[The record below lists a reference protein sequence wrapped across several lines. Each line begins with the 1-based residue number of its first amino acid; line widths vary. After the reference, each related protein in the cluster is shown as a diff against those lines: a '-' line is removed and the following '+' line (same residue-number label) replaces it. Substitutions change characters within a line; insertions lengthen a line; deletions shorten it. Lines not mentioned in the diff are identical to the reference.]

1 MSIRI
6 ILEKELEK
14 RFRELAMRK
23 FGYGKGS
30 ISRAAHEAIAT
41 WVSRAE
47 SEVLPFEEDPIE
59 AIDGLLS
66 DVRLDAVEL
75 QHKATEFWRTKVA
88 SHVSD

>member
-6 ILEKELEK
+6 VLDKELER

-23 FGYGKGS
+23 FGYSKGA
-30 ISRAAHEAIAT
+30 ISRAAQEAIAM
-41 WVSRAE
+41 WVSRVG
-47 SEVLPFEEDPIE
+47 SEGFQFEEDPIE

-75 QHKATEFWRTKVA
+75 QHKATEFWRTKA
-88 SHVSD
+88 AGHVSD